1 MRTASRVGNLR
12 VARNFTEVS
21 DFVSPRRLAPLPAL
35 DSPIGGILAEMGG
48 FVSPPTRLVPLA
60 PQSAAPIGGMH
71 RSLDVHRRLMREPKR
86 QPPSTA
92 FSSLYS
98 TILKGQFSF

>member
-35 DSPIGGILAEMGG
+35 DSPIGGILTEMGG
-48 FVSPPTRLVPLA
+48 F
-60 PQSAAPIGGMH
+60 
-71 RSLDVHRRLMREPKR
+71 
-86 QPPSTA
+86 
-92 FSSLYS
+92 
-98 TILKGQFSF
+98 